1 MSNFFEVKNVDF
13 SVGGKTK
20 VKDVSFSIKNE
31 GDIIVGNAVGSSIF
45 NVLAI
50 LGITALFKPL
60 SVNDINLID
69 YSIMIG
75 AVILCWVFVYRKM
88 DLNRIKGLVF
98 LGLYAAYISSILF
111 R

>member
-1 MSNFFEVKNVDF
+1 MA
-13 SVGGKTK
+13 T
-20 VKDVSFSIKNE
+20 SIVACMKNE

-75 AVILCWVFVYRKM
+75 AVIFFAGFLYIRKW
-88 DLNRIKGLVF
+88 
-98 LGLYAAYISSILF
+98 S
-111 R
+111 